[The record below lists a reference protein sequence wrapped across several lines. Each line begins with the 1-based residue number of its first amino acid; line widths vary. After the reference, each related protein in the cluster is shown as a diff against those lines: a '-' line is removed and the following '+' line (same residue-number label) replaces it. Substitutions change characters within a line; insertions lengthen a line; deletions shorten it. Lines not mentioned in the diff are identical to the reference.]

1 MAQLSKI
8 AGIIL
13 VLIVGLFVQMLFVF
27 AEAKDTPTKAVVE
40 FSKAYFQLDKSM
52 AKRICDERLASEEV
66 DIVDQHIHNAA
77 EEAKE
82 RGFDITFMQ
91 RKFYDIEI
99 DTLNK
104 TDNNA
109 QIRITGKTRV
119 AINPVY
125 PIVAKLFD
133 LGGIHKVDET
143 INVIKEQG
151 KWKVCGKLFDL
162 PKI

>member
-27 AEAKDTPTKAVVE
+27 AGTKDTPTKAVVE

-66 DIVDQHIHNAA
+66 DIVDQHIHDVS

-91 RKFYDIEI
+91 RKLYHIEV
-99 DTLNK
+99 DTINK

-125 PIVAKLFD
+125 PIVAKSFG
-133 LGGIHKVDET
+133 LGETHEVDET
-143 INVIKEQG
+143 IHVIKEQG
-151 KWKVCGKLFDL
+151 KWKVCGNLFDL
-162 PKI
+162 PAI

>member
-27 AEAKDTPTKAVVE
+27 AGTKDTPTQAVVE

-52 AKRICDERLASEEV
+52 AKRICGERLASQEV
-66 DIVDQHIHNAA
+66 DIVDQHIHNLA

-82 RGFDITFMQ
+82 RGFDFSFMQ
-91 RKFYDIEI
+91 RKLYHIEI
-99 DTLNK
+99 ATINR
-104 TDNNA
+104 TDDNA

-125 PIVAKLFD
+125 PVVASFFD
-133 LGGIHKVDET
+133 LGEIQEVDET

-162 PKI
+162 PEN

>member
-1 MAQLSKI
+1 MAQLNKI

-13 VLIVGLFVQMLFVF
+13 VLIIGFLVQVLFVF
-27 AEAKDTPTKAVVE
+27 AEAKDTPSKAVVE

-52 AKRICDERLASEEV
+52 AKRICDERLVSEEV
-66 DIVDQHIHNAA
+66 DIVHQHIHNAA
-77 EEAKE
+77 EEAKA
-82 RGFDITFMQ
+82 RGFDFTFMQ

-99 DTLNK
+99 DTIHK

-125 PIVAKLFD
+125 PIVAKFFD
-133 LGGIHKVDET
+133 LGEIQKVDET

-151 KWKVCGKLFDL
+151 KWKVCGRLFDL
-162 PKI
+162 PEI

>member
-13 VLIVGLFVQMLFVF
+13 VLIVGCFVQILFVF
-27 AEAKDTPTKAVVE
+27 AGTKDTPTKAVVE

-52 AKRICDERLASEEV
+52 AKRICDARLASEEI

-77 EEAKE
+77 KEAKE

-99 DTLNK
+99 NTIK
-104 TDNNA
+104 QADNNA

-133 LGGIHKVDET
+133 LSEVHEVDET
-143 INVIKEQG
+143 ITLVKEHG

-162 PKI
+162 PEI

>member
-1 MAQLSKI
+1 MAQLNKI
-8 AGIIL
+8 TGIIL
-13 VLIVGLFVQMLFVF
+13 VLIVGFLVQMLCVF
-27 AEAKDTPTKAVVE
+27 AGTKDTPTKAVVE

-52 AKRICDERLASEEV
+52 ADRICDERLASEEI
-66 DIVDQHIHNAA
+66 DIVGQHVHNASQ
-77 EEAKE
+77 EAKQ

-99 DTLNK
+99 ATIHK
-104 TDNNA
+104 TNDNA
-109 QIRITGKTRV
+109 QIRITGKTKV

-133 LGGIHKVDET
+133 LGEIQEVDET
-143 INVIKEQG
+143 INVIKERG

-162 PKI
+162 PAI